1 MVRTELDYEQYKTI
15 RKSTSISDRILFWR
29 KDNPEDA
36 ASAAT
41 DNATGNEPVTIE
53 STTAKPRVKLPG
65 T

>member
-1 MVRTELDYEQYKTI
+1 MIRTRLDYEEFKSV
-15 RKSTSISDRILFWR
+15 RKSTSITDRILFWR

-41 DNATGNEPVTIE
+41 DNATGSEPVTIE